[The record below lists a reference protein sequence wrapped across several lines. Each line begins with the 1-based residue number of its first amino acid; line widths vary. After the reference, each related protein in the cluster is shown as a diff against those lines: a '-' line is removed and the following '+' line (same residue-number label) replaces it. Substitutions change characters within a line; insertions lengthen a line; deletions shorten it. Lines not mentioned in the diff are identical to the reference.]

1 MDIQTL
7 LNNLHEEVSCSVCMT
22 KFTDPKQLPC
32 LHSFCLHC
40 LQRIQRTS
48 GNRETISCPECRQ
61 NFRIPEDGDLNA
73 LPTNFRINS
82 LLDVLAIKECNMSG
96 VKCGNCDKRSG
107 GSSSY
112 CFQCCSFWCDECISS
127 HNFIKVYKEHYVL
140 ALKDFQDRDF
150 ENILKRPAF
159 CQQKHHEREELKFFC
174 TDCKVAICNSC
185 VATIHEGHAKMVL
198 EEAANA
204 RKLELKSAIEYQKL
218 EAQNMMAQIEKLDE
232 NCVTVQEQAAGAKRD
247 LQQFVDSMTAIME
260 AKKMKFCDGV
270 ENKVEQYLKRVGMQK
285 QEIEQ
290 QVKMHESSIEKSE
303 VLLKRS
309 TSAQIMQPNEL
320 LDKPFRRQG
329 DQVRDTFDP
338 DKSDNITSPLF
349 HFVKNEKLSDHVSVE
364 QLGSFKCF
372 LTNSI
377 PQQSSATGK
386 GISEATVGLEAQIV
400 VTTRNAQ
407 GEQRYEERDCIT
419 LEITNRQGHDCVTQ
433 AQVQD
438 NKDGTYK
445 INYFAKETGT
455 CQASVKVNGE
465 YVRGSPFQ
473 VQVKPR
479 QFRPMLSFGLKG
491 SSAGMFSNPWGV
503 AVNEGNEI
511 AVTETGNHRIQVF
524 SSNGTHLRSFGKKGD
539 QQGEFDWPAGIV
551 FLNDSIII
559 VADCKN
565 HRVQLFSGQGE
576 YLGQFGVEGSLDHQ
590 LKNPHGLSID
600 SDGNIIVVDR
610 GNKLVKVFSHDGQVF
625 CHIGTKGSL
634 IGPFHC
640 IQHDNFLIVSDRG
653 DHCVKVFNREGKF
666 LYKFGEKGDG
676 DGEFNDPSGLSVNK
690 AGNLMVCDTSNH
702 RIQVFEL
709 NGKLVT
715 KFGTKGSKMGEF
727 NRPLSVAVMNDG
739 RIVVS
744 DNLNHRIQVFA

>member
-1 MDIQTL
+1 
-7 LNNLHEEVSCSVCMT
+7 
-22 KFTDPKQLPC
+22 
-32 LHSFCLHC
+32 
-40 LQRIQRTS
+40 
-48 GNRETISCPECRQ
+48 
-61 NFRIPEDGDLNA
+61 
-73 LPTNFRINS
+73 
-82 LLDVLAIKECNMSG
+82 MSG

-107 GSSSY
+107 ESSSY

-127 HNFIKVYKEHYVL
+127 HNFIKAYKEHYVL

-150 ENILKRPAF
+150 ENILKRPVF

-174 TDCKVAICNSC
+174 IDCKVAICNSC

-218 EAQNMMAQIEKLDE
+218 EAQNMMAQIEKLDK

-260 AKKMKFCDGV
+260 AKKMKFCDVV
-270 ENKVEQYLKRVGMQK
+270 ENKVEQYLKSVGMQK

-303 VLLKRS
+303 ALLKRS

-329 DQVRDTFDP
+329 DQVQDTFDP
-338 DKSDNITSPLF
+338 DNITSPLF

-377 PQQSSATGK
+377 PQQSSAKGK

-407 GEQRYEERDCIT
+407 GEQCYEERDCVT
-419 LEITNRQGHDCVTQ
+419 LEITNRQGHECTTK

-445 INYFAKETGT
+445 ISYFAKETGT

-524 SSNGTHLRSFGKKGD
+524 SSNGTHLRSFGKIGD

-551 FLNDSIII
+551 FVNDSIII

-600 SDGNIIVVDR
+600 SDGNIIVVDK
-610 GNKLVKVFSHDGQVF
+610 GNKLVKVFSHDGQFF

-640 IQHDNFLIVSDRG
+640 IQHNNFLIVSDRG

-666 LYKFGEKGDG
+666 LYKFGKKGDG

-690 AGNLMVCDTSNH
+690 VGNLMVCDTSNH

-744 DNLNHRIQVFA
+744 DNLNHRIQVFE